1 MFTVQ
6 AWILMSPGPHKK
18 PPLDITVLGLRL
30 KEFLQFTSRGNV
42 KEEKFSC
49 RKRKGSDFRE
59 STSIAVL
66 YLVEYRNNQANE
78 SLL

>member
-6 AWILMSPGPHKK
+6 TWILMSPGPHKK
-18 PPLDITVLGLRL
+18 PPLDITVLGLRV
-30 KEFLQFTSRGNV
+30 KEFLRFTSRGNV
-42 KEEKFSC
+42 KQKKFLC
-49 RKRKGSDFRE
+49 RKRKGSGFRE
-59 STSIAVL
+59 STSVAVL